1 MAARADNGGS
11 GVSSPFFAYLSK
23 LRWVIRWG
31 MKRNVVQENVM
42 EHSWEVATI
51 AHALALIRNRLYGG
65 TVDANA
71 VAAAALYHDASEVI
85 TGDLPSPVKYHSDA
99 IRDAYKSIEAK
110 AEQELVD
117 LLPAALRADFA
128 AYMIEHNLPAGHRQL
143 VKAADTIAAYLKCQ
157 AEIAAGNQEFSSAGK
172 DIEHR
177 LQAYD
182 DLPEVAYFL
191 QEFLPG
197 YRLTLDE
204 LMLRKP
210 GSSPDAS

>member
-1 MAARADNGGS
+1 MG
-11 GVSSPFFAYLSK
+11 SPFFAYLSK

-51 AHALALIRNRLYGG
+51 AHALALIRNRLYDGQ
-65 TVDANA
+65 VDANA
-71 VAAAALYHDASEVI
+71 VAAAALYHDVSEVI

-110 AEQELVD
+110 AEQELVA
-117 LLPAALRADFA
+117 LLPEPLQASFS
-128 AYMIEHNLPAGHRQL
+128 AYMLEHALPAEHRQL
-143 VKAADTIAAYLKCQ
+143 IKAADTIAAYLKCQ
-157 AEIAAGNQEFSSAGK
+157 AEIAAGNHEFSSAGK
-172 DIEHR
+172 DIERR

-182 DLPEVAYFL
+182 ELPEVAYFL
-191 QEFLPG
+191 KEFLPG

-204 LMLRKP
+204 LMLHKTDR
-210 GSSPDAS
+210 A